1 VAQLKDKI
9 ENALNETRI
18 LVLGGQVLIG
28 FNYES
33 FFEAEFHRLSA
44 FSQSLLTI
52 SLALLLAGLALLLLP
67 MPYHYMVEGRKIS
80 DRLHQLVTVVA
91 HWALFAFGFALA
103 ARISMWQ
110 EKPQQVPALPQW
122 REF

>member
-1 VAQLKDKI
+1 
-9 ENALNETRI
+9 
-18 LVLGGQVLIG
+18 
-28 FNYES
+28 
-33 FFEAEFHRLSA
+33 
-44 FSQSLLTI
+44 
-52 SLALLLAGLALLLLP
+52 
-67 MPYHYMVEGRKIS
+67 MPYHYMVQGRKIS